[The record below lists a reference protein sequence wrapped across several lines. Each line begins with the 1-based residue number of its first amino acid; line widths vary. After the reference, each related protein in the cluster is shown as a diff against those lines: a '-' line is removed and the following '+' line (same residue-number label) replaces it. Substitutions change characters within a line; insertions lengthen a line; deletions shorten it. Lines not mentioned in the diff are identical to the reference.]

1 MEVQKIDSS
10 KLLKATDVAE
20 ILNISRS
27 LSYRIIQAGHIRS
40 VRIGKAKRIRPA
52 DLADYI
58 TRNLS
63 PTMGKEELP

>member
-1 MEVQKIDSS
+1 MDVPRIESG

-27 LSYRIIQAGHIRS
+27 LTYRIIQAGQIRS
-40 VRIGKAKRIRPA
+40 VRIGHAKRVRPA

-63 PTMGKEELP
+63 PTMGKEELM